1 MFVLV
6 VLNVHGYTAVAV
18 FLQKARV
25 IVTEDFRFFD
35 RWRVYVV
42 IHAPILVMTAIGE
55 IPFTVYADIESL

>member
-42 IHAPILVMTAIGE
+42 IHASILVMTAIGE